1 MDNKKGE
8 KQYKKMSNKEIFR
21 ILAFEFRQSDSI
33 GIKISLISEM
43 VSNLFYPNDVTGE
56 AKKAFKDLIEKAF
69 KSHTVNNKEEIT
81 EQQFCSAMDSIEK
94 YMNEETN
101 DRFLQKIFRRHSKQ
115 DKNYLNKEEFRVL
128 MQNYKDE
135 NINEKDIQEIYE
147 RMSNGDKNGISYEN
161 FKKFSI

>member
-33 GIKISLISEM
+33 GIKISLISDM
-43 VSNLFYPNDVTGE
+43 VSNLFYPNDATGE

-147 RMSNGDKNGISYEN
+147 RMSNGDKSGISYEN